1 MEKKTLGSQRSDL
14 RHEIAKHVTTQR
26 HTQIIQTYRLLL
38 VTDQLTKDLH
48 SSMYEAGSKGPV
60 NQETVREM
68 VNTFFN
74 IGTSKAISS
83 DELEANVIEGNI
95 AMRGGAA
102 MNSRVNEKLTPA
114 VVSMLRA
121 DQRDSVLI
129 GRIFN
134 EEEGEVYGELDA
146 LSQHGNPNV
155 KAAVALCY
163 LLKRDRRD
171 GIILKRLSDPKQ
183 EELVRKCASL
193 SPFRNSDVQKFQAQD
208 CSLRV
213 LYGGA
218 INSTSLPSTIDAIT
232 ARIYGEIGQHWQVGL
247 DTTVG
252 EQIKR
257 IKLVLPYHHALTE
270 RSKQMLANDQDREV
284 REQVE
289 AADRMYENASVNV
302 PSDAHRGVNG
312 VLSHLISL
320 FRSRRTAS

>member
-1 MEKKTLGSQRSDL
+1 MATKTLGSQRSDL
-14 RHEIAKHVTTQR
+14 RHKIAKHVTMRR
-26 HTQIIQTYRLLL
+26 HTQIIQSYRLLL
-38 VTDQLTKDLH
+38 VTDQLTKDLY
-48 SSMYEAGSKGPV
+48 SSMSEAGSGGPV
-60 NQETVREM
+60 KQETVKEM
-68 VNTFFN
+68 VDTFFHV
-74 IGTSKAISS
+74 GTSKLISP

-134 EEEGEVYGELDA
+134 EEEGEVYGELEA
-146 LSQHGNPNV
+146 LSHHKNYNV

-163 LLKRDRRD
+163 LLKRDKRD
-171 GIILKRLSDPKQ
+171 GIILKRLSDSKQ

-193 SPFRNSDVQKFQAQD
+193 SPFRNSAIQSLQAQD

-218 INSTSLPSTIDAIT
+218 VNSTSLPSTIDTIT
-232 ARIYGEIGQHWQVGL
+232 ARIYEEAGKHWQVGL

-257 IKLVLPYHHALTE
+257 IKMILPYHHALTE
-270 RSKQMLANDQDREV
+270 RSKQMLANDPDSEV

-289 AADRMYENASVNV
+289 AADQMYKNASVKEQGN
-302 PSDAHRGVNG
+302 AHHGANG
-312 VLSHLISL
+312 VLSHFISL
-320 FRSRRTAS
+320 FRNRRTVS